1 MNNETKLAIEWF
13 KNNDV
18 SAHEDDGSICISVNK
33 DTDVQI
39 SSAEVAY
46 RANLQASKTK
56 TYICHAKIAI
66 TVEAQDEFEAE
77 QLAGMEMDIGDI
89 DWDVERGQSII
100 DSTHSLI
107 NITEIK

>member
-1 MNNETKLAIEWF
+1 M
-13 KNNDV
+13 
-18 SAHEDDGSICISVNK
+18 
-33 DTDVQI
+33 
-39 SSAEVAY
+39 
-46 RANLQASKTK
+46 KTK

-66 TVEAQDEFEAE
+66 TVEAQDEFEAG

-89 DWDVERGQSII
+89 DWDVEEGDPLY